1 MEVSS
6 TSDWR
11 TPWESNRDKL
21 SMSSASTGRSSLLD
35 MENSI
40 MEEEE
45 EEQEE
50 VFEDVAHEE
59 QVDDGAVEIE
69 FSQCSS
75 ALGASFSD
83 PAPLEMSGIKPLSS
97 GQNTDGD
104 QSASGIYDSFSDAT
118 TEEVLEDFD
127 DEEEKLAHARRKIL
141 QDSTFMSSVSSLEEA
156 EVSGRKD
163 GHNEAEG
170 ELPSESPVTT
180 PTPAIV
186 ITETVDSPEEIP
198 ASPESVYV
206 TAPSSRRNTSVSGA
220 DSPMFDTTVEEMA
233 LYEIYGEDYDEVVA
247 AMSRQEKVELRKRL
261 ESRDEVEK
269 IEIQQKYEKI
279 AEAEADVSVTGSSRN
294 QLLSVASTV
303 SPFSLNSSVGTPS
316 PQVQELIPA
325 GEPMEESPMLLDE
338 PAAMEEAEPVAGPSS
353 SGPQFNKNFMLPTVA
368 SLNKMAS
375 PGRSPSPSP
384 RKKMPWIPPSPSPS
398 KPLTKS
404 PHSSVRQTPVSRL
417 PVLVKRAAQPESSP
431 GPRTPLAKRVA
442 GVKSAFAAVA
452 SPVASYVKNNPAPH
466 LVQ

>member
-1 MEVSS
+1 
-6 TSDWR
+6 
-11 TPWESNRDKL
+11 
-21 SMSSASTGRSSLLD
+21 MS
-35 MENSI
+35 E
-40 MEEEE
+40 
-45 EEQEE
+45 
-50 VFEDVAHEE
+50 
-59 QVDDGAVEIE
+59 
-69 FSQCSS
+69 
-75 ALGASFSD
+75 
-83 PAPLEMSGIKPLSS
+83 IKPLST

-170 ELPSESPVTT
+170 ELPSESPVTI
-180 PTPAIV
+180 PTPAIL

-220 DSPMFDTTVEEMA
+220 ESPMFDTTVEEMA

-303 SPFSLNSSVGTPS
+303 SPFSLSSSVGTPS
-316 PQVQELIPA
+316 PQVPELIPG
-325 GEPMEESPMLLDE
+325 GEPMEESPMVLDE

-353 SGPQFNKNFMLPTVA
+353 TGPQFNKNFMLPTVA

>member
-1 MEVSS
+1 MEVGS

-21 SMSSASTGRSSLLD
+21 SISSASTGRSSLLD

-45 EEQEE
+45 EVEQDE
-50 VFEDVAHEE
+50 VFEDVANKD
-59 QVDDGAVEIE
+59 QADDGAVEIE

-83 PAPLEMSGIKPLSS
+83 SAPLEISGIKPLSS
-97 GQNTDGD
+97 GPVDVD

-141 QDSTFMSSVSSLEEA
+141 QDSTFMSSVSSLEEP
-156 EVSGRKD
+156 EVSKKD
-163 GHNEAEG
+163 EHNEAEG
-170 ELPSESPVTT
+170 ELPSESPVMT
-180 PTPAIV
+180 PTPSIM
-186 ITETVDSPEEIP
+186 ITEAVDSPEEIP

-220 DSPMFDTTVEEMA
+220 ESPMFDTTVEEMA

-247 AMSRQEKVELRKRL
+247 AMSRQEKVALRKRL
-261 ESRDEVEK
+261 ESRDEEEK

-279 AEAEADVSVTGSSRN
+279 AEAEADVSVTGGRS

-303 SPFSLNSSVGTPS
+303 SPFSLNSSVSTPS
-316 PQVQELIPA
+316 PHLSPELVPA
-325 GEPMEESPMLLDE
+325 GEPMEESPLLLDE
-338 PAAMEEAEPVAGPSS
+338 PSAMEEEAEPVTGPT
-353 SGPQFNKNFMLPTVA
+353 GPQFNKNFMLPTVA
-368 SLNKMAS
+368 SLNKMTS
-375 PGRSPSPSP
+375 PLHSPSPSP
-384 RKKMPWIPPSPSPS
+384 KKKMPWIPPSPSPS

-404 PHSSVRQTPVSRL
+404 PHSSVRRQTPVSRL

-442 GVKSAFAAVA
+442 GVKSALAAVA